1 VMDMTSRFPFLMLLV
16 LASSVLSMPERASAQ
31 VGNRT
36 GQPASFGQQPGGTPL
51 FANPMLNPYL
61 NPYAS
66 QFAGN
71 NNDFLLYLYAAN
83 QANGGIGTGVISGTR
98 PAPGRP
104 AGSLPPGQNPGLL
117 QRGAG
122 QPSPFR
128 NTSNRPLRPGEY
140 PAATMPR
147 SASRPGS
154 AAGNYFYRGMQSNDG
169 AGRYFDRM
177 LPRPVDNRR

>member
-1 VMDMTSRFPFLMLLV
+1 MDMTSRYPFLIPMV
-16 LASSVLSMPERASAQ
+16 LATSVLSIPGRASAQ
-31 VGNRT
+31 VANRGGFPT
-36 GQPASFGQQPGGTPL
+36 AFGQQPGSTPL
-51 FANPMLNPYL
+51 FASPMVNPYL

-71 NNDFLLYLYAAN
+71 NSDFLLYMYAAN

-98 PAPGRP
+98 PAPGMP

-117 QRGAG
+117 QRGAA

-128 NTSNRPLRPGEY
+128 DTSTRGLRPGERQ
-140 PAATMPR
+140 AATMPR

-154 AAGNYFYRGMQSNDG
+154 AAGNYFFRGMQSNDG

>member
-1 VMDMTSRFPFLMLLV
+1 MDMTSRFPIFLLLSTAVLV
-16 LASSVLSMPERASAQ
+16 LSVPGRASAQ
-31 VGNRT
+31 SSYRGL
-36 GQPASFGQQPGGTPL
+36 PAGFGSLPGGSPL
-51 FANPMLNPYL
+51 YASPLVSPYL

-71 NNDFLLYLYAAN
+71 NSDFLLYLYAAN

-98 PAPGRP
+98 PAPGMP
-104 AGSLPPGQNPGLL
+104 AGSQPPGQNPGLL

-122 QPSPFR
+122 QPSPFS
-128 NTSNRPLRPGEY
+128 NTSTSNRVLRAGER

-147 SASRPGS
+147 SAARPGS
-154 AAGNYFYRGMQSNDG
+154 AAGSYFFRGVQSNDG

-177 LPRPVDNRR
+177 LPRPGENRR